1 VTRRI
6 SILIAACLFLAAC
19 GGGGGGGG
27 GGSTGTGPAPIPGPT
42 EAEAGRLL
50 AQGTFG
56 ATEAGIE
63 AVRAGTA
70 ESWIRAQINT
80 PPPSVSHQAYLDARL
95 AELRV
100 TSPNATLSFDHFIES
115 WWLASVTG
123 QDQLRERVAFAYS
136 QIFVISLASDVV
148 DPRGAGAYYDML
160 TANAFGNYRDL
171 LEKVTLNPMMGRYL
185 TYLGN
190 MKEDA
195 AGTRTPDENY
205 AREVM
210 QLMTL
215 GLYQLN
221 LDGTPKTDISGKPL
235 AAYSSADISGLAK
248 VFTGWSWYSPAPSTS
263 TYFGGNP
270 DPDSKVRQMIFY
282 PQYHS
287 TSQKAFLGTTIPASA
302 TVDGPGDLKI
312 ALDTLFNHPNTG
324 PFVSRQL
331 IQRLVTSNPSAAYVQ
346 RVAGVFNNNGAGVR
360 GDMGAV
366 ITAILMDPEARNA
379 TTAEDPAYGKLREP
393 VIRMTHMMRA
403 FQGSSLSGKWQVR
416 STGANTSLGQAP
428 LLASSVFN
436 FWRPGYVPPGTTVLG
451 SRNLAAPEFQI
462 VNEVTNAGYV
472 NVIEQTISNGIGTGN
487 DVRLSLSNEVLIAD
501 KPEQLADRLDRLLMA
516 GQMSGTLRKRVLDT
530 INAYAI
536 SPTDLNQANQAKAN
550 RAKAAVLLV
559 MTSPEYLVQ
568 R

>member
-1 VTRRI
+1 MTHRI
-6 SILIAACLFLAAC
+6 WILIAACLCLAAC
-19 GGGGGGGG
+19 GGGGGG
-27 GGSTGTGPAPIPGPT
+27 GGSTGTGPALIPGPT

-56 ATEAGIE
+56 ATEADI
-63 AVRAGTA
+63 ASVRAGTV
-70 ESWIRAQINT
+70 ESWIRAQISM
-80 PPPSVSHQAYLDARL
+80 PAPSVSHQAYLDARL

-100 TSPNATLSFDHFIES
+100 TSPNATLSYDHFVES

-123 QDQLRERVAFAYS
+123 PDQLRERVAFAYS

-160 TANAFGNYRDL
+160 TVNAFGNYRDL

-221 LDGTPKTDISGKPL
+221 LDGTPKTDLSGKPL
-235 AAYSSADISGLAK
+235 ASYTPADISGLAK
-248 VFTGWSWYSPAPSTS
+248 VFTGWSWYSPAPSNS
-263 TYFGGNP
+263 TFFGGNP

-287 TSQKAFLGTTIPASA
+287 TSQKAILGTTIPASA

-331 IQRLVTSNPSAAYVQ
+331 IQRLVTSNPSPAYVQ
-346 RVAGVFNNNGAGVR
+346 RVAGVFNNNGSGVR

-366 ITAILMDPEARNA
+366 VTAILMDPEARNA
-379 TTAEDPAYGKLREP
+379 TGAEDPAYGKLREP
-393 VIRMTHMMRA
+393 VIRMTHMLRA
-403 FQGSSLSGKWQVR
+403 FQGNSLSGKWQVR
-416 STGANTSLGQAP
+416 STSANTSLGQSP

-436 FWRPGYVPPGTTVLG
+436 FWRPGYVPPATTVLG

-472 NVIEQTISNGIGTGN
+472 NAVEQTISTGIGAGN

-501 KPEQLADRLDRLLMA
+501 QPDLLADRLNRLLLA
-516 GQMSGTLRKRVLDT
+516 GQMSSALRKRVLDT
-530 INAYAI
+530 LNAYTI
-536 SPTDLNQANQAKAN
+536 SPTDLNQASQAKTN
-550 RAKAAVLLV
+550 RVKAAVLLV

>member
-1 VTRRI
+1 
-6 SILIAACLFLAAC
+6 
-19 GGGGGGGG
+19 
-27 GGSTGTGPAPIPGPT
+27 
-42 EAEAGRLL
+42 
-50 AQGTFG
+50 
-56 ATEAGIE
+56 
-63 AVRAGTA
+63 
-70 ESWIRAQINT
+70 
-80 PPPSVSHQAYLDARL
+80 
-95 AELRV
+95 
-100 TSPNATLSFDHFIES
+100 
-115 WWLASVTG
+115 
-123 QDQLRERVAFAYS
+123 
-136 QIFVISLASDVV
+136 
-148 DPRGAGAYYDML
+148 
-160 TANAFGNYRDL
+160 
-171 LEKVTLNPMMGRYL
+171 
-185 TYLGN
+185 
-190 MKEDA
+190 
-195 AGTRTPDENY
+195 
-205 AREVM
+205 
-210 QLMTL
+210 
-215 GLYQLN
+215 
-221 LDGTPKTDISGKPL
+221 
-235 AAYSSADISGLAK
+235 
-248 VFTGWSWYSPAPSTS
+248 
-263 TYFGGNP
+263 
-270 DPDSKVRQMIFY
+270 MIFY

-312 ALDTLFNHPNTG
+312 ALDTLFNHLNTG

-331 IQRLVTSNPSAAYVQ
+331 IQRLVTSNPSPAYVQ

-360 GDMGAV
+360 RDMGAV
-366 ITAILMDPEARNA
+366 VTAILMDPEARNA

-462 VNEVTNAGYV
+462 VNEITNAGYV

-501 KPEQLADRLDRLLMA
+501 KPEQLADRLNRLLMA

-536 SPTDLNQANQAKAN
+536 SPTDLNQANQAKTN
-550 RAKAAVLLV
+550 RVKASVLLV
-559 MTSPEYLVQ
+559 KTSPEYLVQ

>member
-1 VTRRI
+1 MT
-6 SILIAACLFLAAC
+6 
-19 GGGGGGGG
+19 
-27 GGSTGTGPAPIPGPT
+27 
-42 EAEAGRLL
+42 
-50 AQGTFG
+50 
-56 ATEAGIE
+56 
-63 AVRAGTA
+63 VRMM
-70 ESWIRAQINT
+70 
-80 PPPSVSHQAYLDARL
+80 
-95 AELRV
+95 
-100 TSPNATLSFDHFIES
+100 SF
-115 WWLASVTG
+115 ASS
-123 QDQLRERVAFAYS
+123 FS
-136 QIFVISLASDVV
+136 
-148 DPRGAGAYYDML
+148 
-160 TANAFGNYRDL
+160 TAN
-171 LEKVTLNPMMGRYL
+171 
-185 TYLGN
+185 
-190 MKEDA
+190 
-195 AGTRTPDENY
+195 
-205 AREVM
+205 
-210 QLMTL
+210 
-215 GLYQLN
+215 
-221 LDGTPKTDISGKPL
+221 
-235 AAYSSADISGLAK
+235 
-248 VFTGWSWYSPAPSTS
+248 STF
-263 TYFGGNP
+263 FGGNP

-282 PQYHS
+282 PQYQS

-331 IQRLVTSNPSAAYVQ
+331 IQRLVTSNPSPAYVQ

-366 ITAILMDPEARNA
+366 VTAILMDPEARNA

-501 KPEQLADRLDRLLMA
+501 KPEQLADRLNRLLMA

-530 INAYAI
+530 INAYTI
-536 SPTDLNQANQAKAN
+536 SPTDLNQANQAKTN
-550 RAKAAVLLV
+550 RVKASVLLV

>member
-1 VTRRI
+1 
-6 SILIAACLFLAAC
+6 
-19 GGGGGGGG
+19 
-27 GGSTGTGPAPIPGPT
+27 
-42 EAEAGRLL
+42 
-50 AQGTFG
+50 
-56 ATEAGIE
+56 
-63 AVRAGTA
+63 
-70 ESWIRAQINT
+70 
-80 PPPSVSHQAYLDARL
+80 
-95 AELRV
+95 
-100 TSPNATLSFDHFIES
+100 
-115 WWLASVTG
+115 
-123 QDQLRERVAFAYS
+123 
-136 QIFVISLASDVV
+136 
-148 DPRGAGAYYDML
+148 
-160 TANAFGNYRDL
+160 
-171 LEKVTLNPMMGRYL
+171 
-185 TYLGN
+185 
-190 MKEDA
+190 
-195 AGTRTPDENY
+195 
-205 AREVM
+205 
-210 QLMTL
+210 
-215 GLYQLN
+215 
-221 LDGTPKTDISGKPL
+221 
-235 AAYSSADISGLAK
+235 
-248 VFTGWSWYSPAPSTS
+248 
-263 TYFGGNP
+263 
-270 DPDSKVRQMIFY
+270 MIFY

-331 IQRLVTSNPSAAYVQ
+331 IQRLVTSNPSPAYVQ

-366 ITAILMDPEARNA
+366 VTAILMDPEARNA

-501 KPEQLADRLDRLLMA
+501 KPEQLADRLNRLLMA

-536 SPTDLNQANQAKAN
+536 SPTDLNQANQAKTN
-550 RAKAAVLLV
+550 RVKASVLLV

>member
-1 VTRRI
+1 MTHRI
-6 SILIAACLFLAAC
+6 WILIAACLCLAAC
-19 GGGGGGGG
+19 GGGGGG
-27 GGSTGTGPAPIPGPT
+27 GGSTGTGPALIPGPT

-56 ATEAGIE
+56 ATEADI
-63 AVRAGTA
+63 ASVRAGTV
-70 ESWIRAQINT
+70 ESWIRAQISM
-80 PPPSVSHQAYLDARL
+80 PAPSVSHQAYLDARL

-100 TSPNATLSFDHFIES
+100 TSPNATLSYDHFVES

-123 QDQLRERVAFAYS
+123 PDQLRERVAFAYS

-160 TANAFGNYRDL
+160 TVNAFGNYRDL

-221 LDGTPKTDISGKPL
+221 LDGTPKTDLSGKPL
-235 AAYSSADISGLAK
+235 ASYTPADISGLAK
-248 VFTGWSWYSPAPSTS
+248 VFTGWSWYSPAPSNS
-263 TYFGGNP
+263 TFFGGNP

-331 IQRLVTSNPSAAYVQ
+331 IQRLVTSNPSPAYVQ
-346 RVAGVFNNNGAGVR
+346 RVAGVFNNNGSGVR

-366 ITAILMDPEARNA
+366 VTAILMDPEARNA
-379 TTAEDPAYGKLREP
+379 TGAEDPAYGKLREP
-393 VIRMTHMMRA
+393 VIRMTHMLRA
-403 FQGSSLSGKWQVR
+403 FQGNSLSGKWQVR
-416 STGANTSLGQAP
+416 STSANTSLGQSP

-436 FWRPGYVPPGTTVLG
+436 FWRPGYVPPATTVLG

-472 NVIEQTISNGIGTGN
+472 NAVEQTISTGIGAGN

-501 KPEQLADRLDRLLMA
+501 QPDLLADRLNRLLLA
-516 GQMSGTLRKRVLDT
+516 GQMSSALRKRVLDT
-530 INAYAI
+530 LNAYTI
-536 SPTDLNQANQAKAN
+536 SPTDLNQASQAKTN
-550 RAKAAVLLV
+550 RVKAAVLLV

>member
-1 VTRRI
+1 MHRI
-6 SILIAACLFLAAC
+6 WILIAACMFLAAC
-19 GGGGGGGG
+19 GGGGGGS
-27 GGSTGTGPAPIPGPT
+27 GGSTGSGPAPIPGPT

-56 ATEAGIE
+56 ATEASIE

-100 TSPNATLSFDHFIES
+100 TSPNATLSYDHFVES

-123 QDQLRERVAFAYS
+123 PDQLRERVAFAYS

-221 LDGTPKTDISGKPL
+221 LDGTPKTDLNGKPL
-235 AAYSSADISGLAK
+235 ASYSPADISGLAK
-248 VFTGWSWYSPAPSTS
+248 VFTGWSWYSPAPSAS
-263 TYFGGNP
+263 TFVGGNP
-270 DPDSKVRQMIFY
+270 DPDSKVRQMIIY
-282 PQYHS
+282 AQYHS
-287 TSQKAFLGTTIPASA
+287 TSQKAFLGATIPASA

-331 IQRLVTSNPSAAYVQ
+331 IQRLVTSNPSPAYVQ

-366 ITAILMDPEARNA
+366 VTAILMDPEARNA
-379 TTAEDPAYGKLREP
+379 TSAEDPAYGKLREP

-403 FQGSSLSGKWQVR
+403 FQGNSASGKWQVR
-416 STGANTSLGQAP
+416 TTGANTSLGQTP

-436 FWRPGYVPPGTTVLG
+436 FWRPGYVPPATTVLG
-451 SRNLAAPEFQI
+451 SRNLVAPEFQI

-472 NVIEQTISNGIGTGN
+472 NVIEQTISNGIGTSN
-487 DVRLSLSNEVLIAD
+487 DVRLSLRNEVLIAD
-501 KPEQLADRLDRLLMA
+501 QPELLADRLNRLLLA
-516 GQMSGTLRKRVLDT
+516 GQMSSALRKRVLDT
-530 INAYAI
+530 LNAYAI
-536 SPTDLNQANQAKAN
+536 SPTDLTQASQAKTN
-550 RAKAAVLLV
+550 RVKAAVLLV

>member
-1 VTRRI
+1 MTHRI
-6 SILIAACLFLAAC
+6 WILIAACLCLAAC
-19 GGGGGGGG
+19 GGGGGG
-27 GGSTGTGPAPIPGPT
+27 GGSTGTGPALIPGPT

-56 ATEAGIE
+56 ATEADI
-63 AVRAGTA
+63 ASVRAGTV
-70 ESWIRAQINT
+70 ESWIRAQISM
-80 PPPSVSHQAYLDARL
+80 PAPSVSHQAYLDARL

-100 TSPNATLSFDHFIES
+100 TSPNATLSYDHFVES

-123 QDQLRERVAFAYS
+123 PDQLRERVAFAYS

-160 TANAFGNYRDL
+160 TVNAFGNYRDL

-221 LDGTPKTDISGKPL
+221 LDGTPKTDLSGKPL
-235 AAYSSADISGLAK
+235 ASYTPADISGLAK
-248 VFTGWSWYSPAPSTS
+248 VFTGWSWYSPAPSAS

-287 TSQKAFLGTTIPASA
+287 TSQKAFLGATIPASA

-331 IQRLVTSNPSAAYVQ
+331 IQRLVTSNPSPAYVQ
-346 RVAGVFNNNGAGVR
+346 RVAGVFNNNGSGVR

-366 ITAILMDPEARNA
+366 VTAILMDPEARNA
-379 TTAEDPAYGKLREP
+379 TGAEDPAYGKLREP
-393 VIRMTHMMRA
+393 VIRMTHMLRA
-403 FQGSSLSGKWQVR
+403 FQGNSLSGKWQVR
-416 STGANTSLGQAP
+416 STSANTSLGQSP

-436 FWRPGYVPPGTTVLG
+436 FWRPGYVPPATTVLG

-472 NVIEQTISNGIGTGN
+472 NAVEQTISTGIGAGN

-501 KPEQLADRLDRLLMA
+501 QPDLLADRLNRLLLA
-516 GQMSGTLRKRVLDT
+516 GQMSSALRKRVLDT
-530 INAYAI
+530 LNAYTI
-536 SPTDLNQANQAKAN
+536 SPTDLNQASQAKTN
-550 RAKAAVLLV
+550 RVKAAVLLV